1 MPDDIQNE
9 SIDIDALATAFV
21 AKMEK
26 KTKGDSGEASLKAVA
41 QLLKENREYRQKIT
55 GLTTEIEDLKGKVPK
70 EGTVAVPEKEWKT
83 LTGLREEGE
92 KVDDFIQRV
101 QRGAEAV
108 AEVETL
114 KRDSVLRE
122 AAALVGY
129 RFPVLRDRS
138 QGLTVELD
146 KEGEA
151 ERALVVTEE
160 GKMELSE
167 YAEKHWADYLPAL
180 VSEERPAVTR
190 TFPRQPAGQRPP
202 PTSKVKSVEE
212 IRKERLKTGRYQAF

>member
-1 MPDDIQNE
+1 MPEDNQDQ
-9 SIDIDALATAFV
+9 SIDIDALATAFI

-55 GLTTEIEDLKGKVPK
+55 GLTTEIDGLKGQVPAA
-70 EGTVAVPEKEWKT
+70 GTVAVPEKEWKA
-83 LTGLREEGE
+83 LTGLKEEGE

-108 AEVETL
+108 TEVETL
-114 KRDSVLRE
+114 KRDSILRE
-122 AAALVGY
+122 AAELVGY

-160 GKMELSE
+160 GKVELAE
-167 YAEKHWADYLPAL
+167 YAEKHWSDYMPAL
-180 VSEERPAVTR
+180 VSEERPPATR
-190 TFPRQPAGQRPP
+190 TFPRQPSGQRPP
-202 PTSKVKSVEE
+202 PASKVRPVEE
-212 IRKERLKTGRYQAF
+212 IQKERLKSGRYQAF